1 MQTSDIRK
9 QSNVHAHVFT
19 SNKDVNVTF
28 TEGHQERFENQE
40 MKEHVSP
47 RTNFKYK
54 INPAFE
60 LIGNQKVRMEVQ
72 LWSGGRNPFS
82 VVGMNSIQGSCDAFL
97 AFPTNTLGTD
107 YFVLTHFQSSYKSQ
121 FALAATQMNTRIT
134 ITLPANYKRTIDS
147 ERHINMIMN
156 NNEVIQMQDQADLSG
171 TRVTSNKPIALFS
184 GGKPTVMSR
193 DEPNSSGSG
202 LVEQL
207 PPIQNWGQIFHL
219 IPVSNMVSQYLVKIV
234 SSVDYTVVKWYINDK
249 INTFT
254 LTRAGDFQQIEVS
267 PIMFLTIES
276 FQPILVIQTFQNGN
290 DNPLAMTVIPPV
302 DRYKSFYVVTT
313 LFDDAPPQTTYNPYQ
328 DKSNSQYFLLVVAN
342 HSDVPRLMMDGKIIT
357 QDSWRAFP
365 QPNDHL
371 FGNAIKI
378 SNGRHEIG
386 HLDGNFFGMIV
397 YGQSVDCAYAY
408 PAGMIFGSQN
418 KVRIVL

>member
-9 QSNVHAHVFT
+9 DSNVYAHVFA

-28 TEGHQERFENQE
+28 TEGHQERLAYQE

-47 RTNFKYK
+47 HTNFKYK
-54 INPAFE
+54 LNPAFE
-60 LIGNQKVRMEVQ
+60 LIGNQKVCMVVQ
-72 LWSGGRNPFS
+72 LWSGHDPFS
-82 VVGMNSIQGSCDAFL
+82 VVGMKSIQGSCDAFL
-97 AFPTNTLGTD
+97 AFPTNTLGTE
-107 YFVLTHFQSSYKSQ
+107 YFVWTHFQSSYKSQ
-121 FALAATQMNTRIT
+121 FALVATQHNTHIT
-134 ITLPANYKRTIDS
+134 ITLPANYKRTIDRK
-147 ERHINMIMN
+147 RHMIMN
-156 NNEVIQMQDQADLSG
+156 NNEVFQMQDQADLSG
-171 TRVTSNKPIALFS
+171 TRVISNKPIALFS
-184 GGKPTVMSR
+184 GGKPAVMSR

-234 SSVDYTVVKWYINDK
+234 SSLDYTVVKWYINDK

-254 LTRAGDFQQIEVS
+254 LTRAGDFQQLEVS
-267 PIMFLTIES
+267 PLMFLTIES
-276 FQPILVIQTFQNGN
+276 LQPILVIQTFQSGNGN
-290 DNPLAMTVIPPV
+290 PSAMTVIPPV
-302 DRYKSFYVVTT
+302 DRYKSFYVVAT
-313 LFDDAPPQTTYNPYQ
+313 LFDDAPPPP

-342 HSDVPRLMMDGKIIT
+342 HSDVPRLMMDGEIIT

-371 FGNAIKI
+371 FGKAIKI

-386 HLDGNFFGMIV
+386 HLDGNIFGMIV